1 MGDLKGPLSNVQVV
15 VVAAR
20 NSLFCVISTR
30 RAREIVGHPWKCY
43 GGGGQAVFK
52 EPRTSL
58 RCAAHFKI
66 NEGRSR

>member
-1 MGDLKGPLSNVQVV
+1 MAICLRRGEVPMGDLKGPLSNVQVV

-43 GGGGQAVFK
+43 VEEEAKLSSKNQ
-52 EPRTSL
+52 EL
-58 RCAAHFKI
+58 H
-66 NEGRSR
+66 